1 MTKIL
6 SKLTVALF
14 VFGWFFAMKS
24 AEGTPGVFVSAL
36 VGPYATEQ
44 ICEGQREET
53 EAVLSQLIA
62 DLEVKKCFKM
72 DDA

>member
-6 SKLTVALF
+6 NKFIATLF

-24 AEGTPGVFVSAL
+24 AEGTPGVFVSTL

-44 ICEGQREET
+44 VCESSREET
-53 EAVLSQLIA
+53 ESILSQLIV